1 MSAFSSPDG
10 LFETAPLSWARSDFE
25 QRLGFRGGR
34 FTRVNTWLT
43 ALLAAVLSVAF
54 YAALLPMRG
63 TYFGQMFL
71 ERGPI
76 PYVLTFFTAWAG
88 VILCVKWTKLQ
99 LQQRALTIDVVPGTP
114 DFVLSPQ
121 TVEEVQTR
129 ILHAVEDPRQFVLF
143 NRIAIALSNLRN
155 LGRVSDVDEILQT
168 QAGNDESVM
177 ETSYSIVQG
186 FVWAIPVL
194 GFIGTV
200 QGLSL
205 AIGSF
210 GSVLSQSSE
219 MTEVKDALRGVTGG
233 LSIAFETT
241 LQGLVAALIV
251 QLLLT
256 VLKKNEE
263 EFLDSCTEY
272 CTRRIVGRLRL
283 SPLDREEA

>member
-1 MSAFSSPDG
+1 MSLASAPET
-10 LFETAPLSWARSDFE
+10 LFEPAPLSWARDDIE

-34 FTRVNTWLT
+34 FTRVNTRLS
-43 ALLAAVLSVAF
+43 ALLAAVASVAF
-54 YAALLPMRG
+54 YAALLPIRR
-63 TYFGQMFL
+63 TYFGAMFL
-71 ERGPI
+71 DRGPI
-76 PYVLTFFTAWAG
+76 PYAITFFTAWAG
-88 VILCVKWTKLQ
+88 VILLLKWSKLR
-99 LQQRALTIDVVPGTP
+99 LQQRALSIDVVPTTP
-114 DFVLSPQ
+114 DFVLSPR
-121 TVEEVQTR
+121 TVDEVQTR

-143 NRIAIALSNLRN
+143 NRIALALSNLRN
-155 LGRVSDVDEILQT
+155 LGRVADVDEILQT

-177 ETSYSIVQG
+177 ETSYSLVQG

-205 AIGSF
+205 AIGAF
-210 GSVLSQSSE
+210 GAVLTRSSE
-219 MTEVKDALRGVTGG
+219 MSEVKEALRGVTGG

-241 LQGLVAALIV
+241 LQGLVAALAV

-263 EFLDSCTEY
+263 EFLDGCTEY

-283 SPLDREEA
+283 SPLDREGD

>member
-10 LFETAPLSWARSDFE
+10 LFEAAPLSWARSDFE

>member
-1 MSAFSSPDG
+1 MSVLGSSDV
-10 LFETAPLSWARSDFE
+10 LFDPAPLSWARSDLE

-43 ALLAAVLSVAF
+43 ALLAAVASVAF
-54 YAALLPMRG
+54 YAALLPIRE

-76 PYVLTFFTAWAG
+76 PYVITFFTAWAG
-88 VILCVKWTKLQ
+88 VILCVKWTKLR
-99 LQQRALTIDVVPGTP
+99 LQQRALAIDVVPGTP

-121 TVEEVQTR
+121 TVDEVQTR

-155 LGRVSDVDEILQT
+155 LGRVADVDEILQT

-200 QGLSL
+200 QGLSI

-241 LQGLVAALIV
+241 LQGLVAALVV

-283 SPLDREEA
+283 SPLDREGA